1 MEADVGRGQE
11 GAWGSPSYVT
21 KDQSKI
27 WVCGSVQGFD
37 SRLRVQLP
45 SPREQREEGRGIE
58 SLRPKGYHAHNEDQE
73 KRMLIQGC
81 RSMRFLAQTVSP
93 ALSV

>member
-27 WVCGSVQGFD
+27 WVCGSVQGLD
-37 SRLRVQLP
+37 SSTRV
-45 SPREQREEGRGIE
+45 QREEGRGIE

-73 KRMLIQGC
+73 KWIE
-81 RSMRFLAQTVSP
+81 T
-93 ALSV
+93 